1 MISYVIC
8 VMVLELELALMLEAL
23 SDVRLVVP
31 MELELLWQ
39 VLE

>member
-8 VMVLELELALMLEAL
+8 VMALELELVLKLEAL
-23 SDVRLVVP
+23 LDVLSEVP
-31 MELELLWQ
+31 MELELHWE

>member
-8 VMVLELELALMLEAL
+8 VKALELELAVMLEAL
-23 SDVRLVVP
+23 LDVLLEVP
-31 MELELLWQ
+31 MELELLWK

>member
-8 VMVLELELALMLEAL
+8 VKALELELAVMLEAL
-23 SDVRLVVP
+23 LDALLVVL
-31 MELELLWQ
+31 MELELHWE